1 MSFFTTST
9 GENLASSASTD
20 FVAGAADF
28 GLFPKGTRLL
38 SVIEEAKIKNFEG
51 EDYIN
56 LKWSVAAPTEH
67 KNRKVFQ
74 KVKVW
79 QADPAKRDTHIRMLA
94 AIDANCGGKLMATGK
109 EPDDFSL
116 QYLTNHPM
124 VIELDVWDMNGKQ
137 GNWVRAVSARKTNG
151 QAAPAPT
158 TTKPVPTVATSE
170 TVLEQDQD
178 IIPF

>member
-9 GENLASSASTD
+9 GEKLAGTVTTD
-20 FVAGAADF
+20 FVSGSADF
-28 GLFPKGTRLL
+28 EIFPKGTRLL
-38 SVIEEAKIKNFEG
+38 AVIEEAKIKNFEG

-56 LKWSVAAPTEH
+56 LKWSVAAPAEH

-79 QADPAKRDTHIRMLA
+79 QADPAKRDTQIRMLA

-116 QYLTNHPM
+116 QCLTNHPM

-151 QAAPAPT
+151 QAAQAPT
-158 TTKPVPTVATSE
+158 VTKPAPTVATSA
-170 TVLEQDQD
+170 TVAEED
-178 IIPF
+178 IPF